1 MIADLHAHRRA
12 HTADDRPTP
21 GLNRAAAYLE
31 AKQPYLDYHI
41 ALTVGWPIAT
51 GVIEGSCRYLVK
63 DRLDVTGAR
72 WSLPGGEAVLLLRT
86 VIANGDF
93 TEYWQHHMR
102 CEYQRTHTT
111 LYQEQLD
118 IAA

>member
-1 MIADLHAHRRA
+1 VIADLHAHQRA
-12 HTADDRPTP
+12 HADQNPAP
-21 GLNRAAAYLE
+21 GLDRATAYLE

-41 ALTVGWPIAT
+41 VLTLSWPIAT
-51 GVIEGSCRYLVK
+51 GVIEGSCRFLVK

-72 WSLPGGEAVLLLRT
+72 WGLPGGEAVLLLRA

-102 CEYQRTHTT
+102 CDYQRTHAA
-111 LYQEQLD
+111 LYQGQLD